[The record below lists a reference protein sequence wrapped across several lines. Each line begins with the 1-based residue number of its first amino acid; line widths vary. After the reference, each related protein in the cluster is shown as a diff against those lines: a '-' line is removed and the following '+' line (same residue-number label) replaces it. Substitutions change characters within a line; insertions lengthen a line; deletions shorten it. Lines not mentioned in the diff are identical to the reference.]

1 MIAFRISNK
10 NIGTYISN
18 EDTEIQ
24 YNGTLLEKAQINQE
38 DIKIKATMDI
48 ILQVSEKEKYKG
60 TLTIDLPAGEFKE
73 KGVIDNQIT
82 DFSKIIFK
90 RSE

>member
-1 MIAFRISNK
+1 
-10 NIGTYISN
+10 
-18 EDTEIQ
+18 
-24 YNGTLLEKAQINQE
+24 
-38 DIKIKATMDI
+38 MDI

-60 TLTIDLPAGEFKE
+60 TLIIDLPAGEFKE

>member
-10 NIGTYISN
+10 NLGTYISN

-38 DIKIKATMDI
+38 DIKLKATMDI

-60 TLTIDLPAGEFKE
+60 TLIIDLPAGEFKE